1 MIMKNIKWIIVSILG
16 AVLVI
21 GLVTALLAGLMKLM
35 KGEVYQKSVK
45 LIQHDS
51 RVKRMLGKKLEF
63 SFFVT
68 GNISES
74 GDAGVA
80 TFQYTVDGS
89 KKDAE
94 VFVSAERKQGKWY
107 LVHVIV
113 TDKKSDQRIYVVGQ
127 PVDY

>member
-1 MIMKNIKWIIVSILG
+1 MKNIKWIIYSVLG
-16 AVLVI
+16 TLLLL
-21 GLVTALLAGLMKLM
+21 GLVAAFLAGLMKMM
-35 KGEVYQKSVK
+35 KGDIYQKSVK
-45 LIQHDS
+45 VIQHDS

-74 GDAGVA
+74 GDGGVA

-94 VFVSAERKQGKWY
+94 VFVNAERKQGKWY

-113 TDKKSDQRIYVVGQ
+113 TDKASDQRIYVVGQ
-127 PVDY
+127 PVAY

>member
-1 MIMKNIKWIIVSILG
+1 MKNIKWILYSVLG
-16 AVLVI
+16 TLLVL
-21 GLVTALLAGLMKLM
+21 GLIAAFLAGLMKMM
-35 KGEVYQKSVK
+35 KGDVYQKSVK
-45 LIQHDS
+45 VIQHDS

-74 GDAGVA
+74 GDSGLA
-80 TFQYTVDGS
+80 TFQYTIDGS

-94 VFVSAERKQGKWY
+94 VFVNAERKQGKWY

-113 TDKKSDQRIYVVGQ
+113 TDKASDQRIYVVGQ
-127 PVDY
+127 PVAY

>member
-1 MIMKNIKWIIVSILG
+1 MKNLKLILITVGGTLLLAAVVMLFLAGIMK
-16 AVLVI
+16 
-21 GLVTALLAGLMKLM
+21 MM
-35 KGEVYQKSVK
+35 KGDVYQKSVK

-74 GDAGVA
+74 GDSGLA
-80 TFQYTVDGS
+80 TFQYTVEGTD
-89 KKDAE
+89 KEAE
-94 VFVSAERKQGKWY
+94 VFVNAERSQGKWY

-113 TDKKSDQRIYVVGQ
+113 TDQDTDQRIYVVGR
-127 PVDY
+127 PVEY

>member
-1 MIMKNIKWIIVSILG
+1 MKNIRWIIYSILG
-16 AVLVI
+16 SAVVI
-21 GLVTALLAGLMKLM
+21 TAVVALLAGLMKMM
-35 KGEVYQKSVK
+35 KGDVYQKSVK
-45 LIQHDS
+45 VIQQDS

-74 GDAGVA
+74 GEGGVA
-80 TFQYTVDGS
+80 TFQYTIDGS

-94 VFVSAERKQGKWY
+94 VFVNAERKQGKWY

-127 PVDY
+127 PVEY

>member
-1 MIMKNIKWIIVSILG
+1 MKNIKWIVYSVLG
-16 AVLVI
+16 TLLVL
-21 GLVTALLAGLMKLM
+21 GLITAFLAGLMKMM
-35 KGEVYQKSVK
+35 KGDVYQKSVK
-45 LIQHDS
+45 VIQHDS

-74 GDAGVA
+74 GDDGVA

-94 VFVSAERKQGKWY
+94 VFVNAERKQGKWY

-113 TDKKSDQRIYVVGQ
+113 TDKESDQRIYVVGQ
-127 PVDY
+127 PVAY

>member
-1 MIMKNIKWIIVSILG
+1 MKNIKMILY
-16 AVLVI
+16 AVLGTILVL
-21 GLVTALLAGLMKLM
+21 GLITAFLAVLMKMM

-45 LIQHDS
+45 AIQHDS

-74 GDAGVA
+74 GDSGLA
-80 TFQYTVDGS
+80 TFQYSIEGS
-89 KKDAE
+89 KEDAE
-94 VFVSAERKQGKWY
+94 VFVNAERKQGKWY

-113 TDKKSDQRIYVVGQ
+113 NDKSSDKRIYVVGQ
-127 PVDY
+127 PEEY

>member
-1 MIMKNIKWIIVSILG
+1 MKNIKWILYSVLG
-16 AVLVI
+16 TVVVI
-21 GLVTALLAGLMKLM
+21 GLVAALLAGLMKMM
-35 KGEVYQKSVK
+35 KGDIYQKSVK
-45 LIQHDS
+45 VIQHDS

-74 GDAGVA
+74 GDSGVA
-80 TFQYTVDGS
+80 TFQYTIDGS

-94 VFVSAERKQGKWY
+94 VFVNAERKQGKWY

>member
-1 MIMKNIKWIIVSILG
+1 MKNIKWVIYSILG
-16 AVLVI
+16 SLLVVAM
-21 GLVTALLAGLMKLM
+21 LVALLAGLMTMM
-35 KGEVYQKSVK
+35 KGDVYQKSVK
-45 LIQHDS
+45 VIQQDP

-74 GDAGVA
+74 GDSGVA
-80 TFQYTVDGS
+80 TFQYTIDGS

-94 VFVSAERKQGKWY
+94 VFVNAERKQGKWY

-127 PVDY
+127 PVEY